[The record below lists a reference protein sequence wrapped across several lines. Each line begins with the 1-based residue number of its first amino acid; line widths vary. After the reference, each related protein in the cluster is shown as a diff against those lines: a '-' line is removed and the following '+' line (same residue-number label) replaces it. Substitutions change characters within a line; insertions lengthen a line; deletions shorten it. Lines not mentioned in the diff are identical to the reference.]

1 MSFGRKLKI
10 THRSGYRYITDVH
23 ASFNE
28 VRMTPAEAGGQIVL
42 SHELRVEPRG
52 VVYAYED
59 YWGAL
64 VEAFDIHE
72 PHRVLEVVAT
82 STVVTPQGHPA
93 APGLTWTEIRAPA
106 VADRFC
112 EFLLPSAF
120 VDDAWQDP
128 DRVPMLQ
135 RLAALPTPADAASAV
150 VAEVF
155 GHMTYTPGVT
165 SVYTTAQEAWSSGH
179 GVCQDF
185 SHASL
190 SLLRSLGIP
199 ARYVSGYLHTEE
211 EAVGD
216 TVIGES
222 HAWIEV
228 WNGGW
233 EAFDPTN
240 DRRVASAHVK
250 VASGRDYRDVPP
262 LKGLYAGGGSEALGV
277 EVEITQ
283 LPGDDSARRYRW

>member
-1 MSFGRKLKI
+1 MPEGRRLKI
-10 THRSGYRYITDVH
+10 SHRSGYRYVTDVH

-28 VRMTPAEAGGQIVL
+28 VRMTPAEVGGQLLI
-42 SHELRVEPRG
+42 SHELQIEPRG
-52 VVYAYED
+52 IVYAYED

-64 VEAFDIHE
+64 VEAFDIHQA
-72 PHRVLEVVAT
+72 HRVLEVIAT
-82 STVVTPQGHPA
+82 STVETPGGHPS
-93 APGLTWTEIRAPA
+93 APGVSWDEIDARG
-106 VADRFC
+106 VRDRFG
-112 EFLLPSAF
+112 EYLTATKF
-120 VDDAWQDP
+120 VDDPHGDP
-128 DRVPMLQ
+128 G
-135 RLAALPTPADAASAV
+135 RLELVERFRALPTPTDAVYAV
-150 VAEVF
+150 VAEVYDR
-155 GHMTYTPGVT
+155 MKYTPGVT
-165 SVYTTAQEAWSSGH
+165 SVFTTASEAWSQRQ

-211 EAVGD
+211 EAIGES
-216 TVIGES
+216 VIGES
-222 HAWIEV
+222 HAWIEA
-228 WNGGW
+228 WYGGW

-283 LPGDDSARRYRW
+283 MPPVGRRQRW

>member
-1 MSFGRKLKI
+1 MAGRRLAI
-10 THRSGYRYITDVH
+10 THRSGYRYVTDVH

-28 VRMTPAEAGGQIVL
+28 VRMTPADSGGQVLL
-42 SHELRVEPRG
+42 SHELQIEPRG
-52 VVYAYED
+52 VVYAYTD

-72 PHRVLEVVAT
+72 PHRVLEVVAK
-82 STVVTPQGHPA
+82 STVETPGGHPA
-93 APGLTWTEIRAPA
+93 APGISWRELSSPA
-106 VADRFC
+106 VQDKFC
-112 EFLLPSAF
+112 EFLEPSGF

-128 DRVPMLQ
+128 A
-135 RLAALPTPADAASAV
+135 RLALLERLRSSASPVAAMHDV
-150 VAEVF
+150 VSVVYDRIR
-155 GHMTYTPGVT
+155 YTPGVT
-165 SVYTTAQEAWSSGH
+165 SVSTTAAEAWSAAQ

-211 EAVGD
+211 EAVGE
-216 TVIGES
+216 TVLGES
-222 HAWIEV
+222 HAWIEA
-228 WNGGW
+228 WCGGW

-240 DRRVASAHVK
+240 DRSVGSAHVK
-250 VASGRDYRDVPP
+250 VAAGRDYQDVPP

-277 EVEITQ
+277 VVEITQ
-283 LPGDDSARRYRW
+283 LPTDERRSYHW

>member
-1 MSFGRKLKI
+1 MAFGRKLKI
-10 THRSGYRYITDVH
+10 THRSGYRYVTDVK

-28 VRMTPAEAGGQIVL
+28 VRMMPAEVGGQMLL
-42 SHELRVEPRG
+42 SHELLVEPRG
-52 VVYAYED
+52 VVSAYQD

-72 PHRVLEVVAT
+72 PHRVLEIVAT
-82 STVVTPQGHPA
+82 SSVVTPQGHPSSA
-93 APGLTWTEIRAPA
+93 GLTWQEIRAPA

-112 EFLLPSAF
+112 EFLLPSPF

-128 DRVPMLQ
+128 ARVPLLET
-135 RLAALPTPADAASAV
+135 LAAQPTPADAVAAV
-150 VAEVF
+150 VAEVY
-155 GHMTYTPGVT
+155 GHIHYTPGVT
-165 SVYTTAQEAWSSGH
+165 SVSTTAQEAWASAH

-190 SLLRSLGIP
+190 SLLRALGIP
-199 ARYVSGYLHTEE
+199 ARYVSGYLHVEE
-211 EAVGD
+211 EAIGE
-216 TVIGES
+216 TVVGES
-222 HAWIEV
+222 HAWIEI

-250 VASGRDYRDVPP
+250 VAAGRDYQDVPP

-283 LPGDDSARRYRW
+283 MPGDEAARRYRW

>member
-1 MSFGRKLKI
+1 MPGRRLKI
-10 THRSGYRYITDVH
+10 THRSGYRYVTDVH

-28 VRMTPAEAGGQIVL
+28 VRMTPAEVGGQVL
-42 SHELRVEPRG
+42 LNHELQIEPRG

-64 VEAFDIHE
+64 VESFDIHE
-72 PHRVLEVVAT
+72 PHRVLEIVAL
-82 STVVTPQGHPA
+82 STVETPGGHPA
-93 APGLTWTEIRAPA
+93 APGVTWDEIHTTA
-106 VADRFC
+106 VTDRFC
-112 EFLLPSAF
+112 EFLAAGGF

-128 DRVPMLQ
+128 TRVAMLEEL
-135 RLAALPTPADAASAV
+135 RALPTPMAAMEAV
-150 VAEVF
+150 VAEVYSRIR
-155 GHMTYTPGVT
+155 YTPGVT
-165 SVYTTAQEAWSSGH
+165 SVSTTAAEAWAAAE

-190 SLLRSLGIP
+190 SLLRALGIP

-211 EAVGD
+211 ETIGEMVL
-216 TVIGES
+216 GES
-222 HAWIEV
+222 HAWIEA
-228 WNGGW
+228 WCGGW

-262 LKGLYAGGGSEALGV
+262 LKGLYAGGGSEDLGV
-277 EVEITQ
+277 VVEITQ
-283 LPGDDSARRYRW
+283 LPPDEKRSYLW